1 MKLARVLLLA
11 AVALPGAMAFSIG
24 AQVLRPGL
32 GKTCVQMCASE
43 EASRTEKATGK
54 NALVTKA
61 VAFVSALC
69 IGGAAAP
76 SISRAR
82 DLAPEALAALSAPS
96 TALVGQAAP
105 PAQETKGTSPK
116 NMNIAIG
123 VGAVAA
129 GGVLVPLL
137 FRKSGT
143 QRDNAAGHWQV
154 MLHQLSCMFPFTLSA
169 SVFVRVSY
177 YLELFLW
184 CGLCLCLR
192 LSLCL
197 YLCECLLKHVT
208 LFLSLPC
215 VCLSLSLSLALS
227 LARFCSRSLSRARS
241 LSHTHTGTS
250 PCPTGTDSKR
260 RSY

>member
-11 AVALPGAMAFSIG
+11 AVALPAAMAFSIG

-32 GKTCVQMCASE
+32 GKTYVQMCASE

-54 NALVTKA
+54 NALLKKA

-105 PAQETKGTSPK
+105 PSAQETKGTSPK
-116 NMNIAIG
+116 NINIAIG

-154 MLHQLSCMFPFTLSA
+154 MLHQLPCTFPFT
-169 SVFVRVSY
+169 FK
-177 YLELFLW
+177 
-184 CGLCLCLR
+184 C
-192 LSLCL
+192 
-197 YLCECLLKHVT
+197 
-208 LFLSLPC
+208 
-215 VCLSLSLSLALS
+215 
-227 LARFCSRSLSRARS
+227 
-241 LSHTHTGTS
+241 
-250 PCPTGTDSKR
+250 
-260 RSY
+260 

>member
-11 AVALPGAMAFSIG
+11 AVALPAAMAFSIG

-32 GKTCVQMCASE
+32 GKTYVQMCATE
-43 EASRTEKATGK
+43 EASRTEKAMGK
-54 NALVTKA
+54 NALVQKA

-76 SISRAR
+76 SVSRAR

-105 PAQETKGTSPK
+105 PSAQETKGTSPK
-116 NMNIAIG
+116 NINIAIG

-154 MLHQLSCMFPFTLSA
+154 MLHQLPCMFPFTLK
-169 SVFVRVSY
+169 
-177 YLELFLW
+177 
-184 CGLCLCLR
+184 C
-192 LSLCL
+192 
-197 YLCECLLKHVT
+197 
-208 LFLSLPC
+208 
-215 VCLSLSLSLALS
+215 
-227 LARFCSRSLSRARS
+227 
-241 LSHTHTGTS
+241 
-250 PCPTGTDSKR
+250 
-260 RSY
+260 